1 MHYQREQ
8 YFNSFE
14 EFNSFSH
21 GWDADFSTSS
31 AGSCSA
37 ALKQSAIPGFL
48 VNTAWFG
55 SPTLQRAATPKHMRT
70 FAMPLQLANPYCWRG
85 LPVDAQTFMA
95 FPSDRE
101 LFSLM
106 GADSEILT
114 ISVDQPLVDVCLEGW
129 DVDPDEIFKLPRAVK
144 LLEVES
150 DAWLRNMTLM
160 TEFLVKYGD
169 HKQAPHLS
177 RDIQELMI
185 ENMLQPL
192 IGHVKDPGI
201 SEAAAAKRVKIAV
214 DYIMSRL
221 SETVTVQDICHHTGC
236 SRRSLEQSF
245 RKYAGTSPK
254 QFVQIIKLERCH
266 KALLKAVPRQKVK
279 DIAFDHGFWHMG
291 QFSADYKARFGELPS
306 KTLARKD
313 CN

>member
-8 YFNSFE
+8 HFNAFD

-21 GWDADFSTSS
+21 GWDADFCTSS
-31 AGSCSA
+31 VGTCNV
-37 ALKQSAIPGFL
+37 ALKQSAMPGFL

-55 SPTLQRAATPKHMRT
+55 SPTLQRASTPKQMRT
-70 FAMPLQLANPYCWRG
+70 FALPLQLTNPYCWRG

-101 LFSLM
+101 LFSMM

-114 ISVDQPLVDVCLEGW
+114 ISVDQRLVDGCLEGW

-144 LLEVES
+144 LAEVEC

-169 HKQAPHLS
+169 HKQAPQLS
-177 RDIQELMI
+177 RGIQELMI

-192 IGHVKDPGI
+192 IGHLEEPGI
-201 SEAAAAKRVKIAV
+201 SKAAATKRVKKAV
-214 DYIMSRL
+214 DYIMGRL
-221 SETVTVQDICHHTGC
+221 SETVTIHDICDHTGC

-245 RKYAGTSPK
+245 RKYTGTSPK
-254 QFVQIIKLERCH
+254 QFVHIIRLELCH
-266 KALLKAVPRQKVK
+266 KALLKALPRQKVK

-306 KTLARKD
+306 KTLTRNI
-313 CN
+313 CI